1 MKKYQKILALL
12 LCAVMTASLFAGCGS
27 SGTSTPAAEA
37 PAAAGNRE
45 GEVNQQAFEAEH
57 STATDKVLTFGIQEY
72 SIGIDPA
79 QEVNTA
85 WNCSRYG
92 VGECLFRFDN
102 AMNVVNWLC
111 DEYTVNDAHTE
122 WVFHIRDGVKF
133 SDGCALTPSAVKASF
148 ERLFKDGE
156 KGSSKPK
163 TYLNPESVMTAD
175 DAAGTLTIV
184 TPAPVVDLTKNLCYP
199 VMIVLD
205 TEHTTDYVSAAIG
218 TGPYVA
224 TNFREH
230 VGFTMVRNENYWKS
244 EVPYASIELLYMGDA
259 SAKAMALQ
267 AGQID
272 LAENITNIA
281 DLNTLRNDPAY
292 TVTIASG
299 VRTGITHMNMAEGR
313 LLSNAALRH
322 AILKALDRETMCAVT
337 VGGLYTAGYSV
348 LPSNLD
354 YGYANLVNPDP
365 YDPDE
370 AVRIL
375 DEAGI
380 VDTNGDGIREMP
392 DGTPVKLK
400 YVTYPNRC
408 LDTFAEAVKQQL
420 DEIGIYIDLV
430 ITDGAGQWDSYQ
442 SADFDLNSSNWT
454 TVGTGDPSEYM
465 DEWRTG
471 VGYCSWN
478 NAEFDKLFDEL
489 DTCFDNAR
497 RKEIIQQMQQL
508 LLDDAAAL
516 PLGYYNSSM
525 ISRNSAVG
533 GAAIN
538 TADYYWITTDIYP
551 AA

>member
-1 MKKYQKILALL
+1 MKTLQKLLTALL
-12 LCAVMTASLFAGCGS
+12 CLVMVLSCAAVAFATEG
-27 SGTSTPAAEA
+27 
-37 PAAAGNRE
+37 RE
-45 GEVNQQAFEAEH
+45 GEVNQQAFQAEH
-57 STATDKVLTFGIQEY
+57 AVDPTRTLTFGIQEY

-111 DEYTVNDAHTE
+111 DEYTVNDEHTV
-122 WVFHIRDGVKF
+122 WSFHIREGVKF
-133 SDGCALTPSAVKASF
+133 SDGCDLTAEAVKASF
-148 ERLFKDGE
+148 ERLFEAGKS
-156 KGSSKPK
+156 GSSKPA
-163 TYLNPESVMTAD
+163 TYMSAD
-175 DAAGTLTIV
+175 SQMVVDGNTLTV
-184 TPAPVVDLTKNLCYP
+184 TTPAPVVDLTKNLCYP
-199 VMIVLD
+199 VMIILD
-205 TEHTTDYVSAAIG
+205 TAHTTDYVSSAIG
-218 TGPYVA
+218 TGPYIA

-230 VGFTMVRNENYWKS
+230 VGFTMVRNENYWNGS
-244 EVPYASIELLYMGDA
+244 VPYESIELLYMGDA
-259 SAKAMALQ
+259 SAKAMALK

-299 VRTGITHMNMAEGR
+299 VRTGITHMNLAEGR
-313 LLSNAALRH
+313 LLSNETLRH
-322 AILKALDRETMCAVT
+322 ALIKSIDREAMCEIT

-354 YGYANLVNPDP
+354 YGYKNLVDPDP

-370 AVRIL
+370 AMRIM

-380 VDTNGDGIREMP
+380 IDRNRDGIREMP
-392 DGTPVKLK
+392 DGTPVMLK

-408 LDTFAEAVKQQL
+408 LDTFAEAIQMQL
-420 DEIGIYIDLV
+420 EEVGIGIDLI

-442 SADFDLNSSNWT
+442 SGDFDLNSSNWT

-478 NAEFDKLFDEL
+478 NAEFDALFDEL

-497 RKEIIQQMQQL
+497 RKAIIQQMQQL
-508 LLDDAAAL
+508 ILDDAAAF

>member
-313 LLSNAALRH
+313 QLE
-322 AILKALDRETMCAVT
+322 I
-337 VGGLYTAGYSV
+337 VGL
-348 LPSNLD
+348 
-354 YGYANLVNPDP
+354 
-365 YDPDE
+365 
-370 AVRIL
+370 
-375 DEAGI
+375 
-380 VDTNGDGIREMP
+380 
-392 DGTPVKLK
+392 
-400 YVTYPNRC
+400 
-408 LDTFAEAVKQQL
+408 
-420 DEIGIYIDLV
+420 
-430 ITDGAGQWDSYQ
+430 
-442 SADFDLNSSNWT
+442 
-454 TVGTGDPSEYM
+454 
-465 DEWRTG
+465 
-471 VGYCSWN
+471 
-478 NAEFDKLFDEL
+478 
-489 DTCFDNAR
+489 
-497 RKEIIQQMQQL
+497 
-508 LLDDAAAL
+508 
-516 PLGYYNSSM
+516 
-525 ISRNSAVG
+525 
-533 GAAIN
+533 
-538 TADYYWITTDIYP
+538 
-551 AA
+551 